1 MSAKLERRG
10 RKASVLP
17 VFTVDDLLILAKLPV
32 FAAAVLILPERSWGI
47 IARGSARFAG
57 FFSREKIRRIRKG
70 LTLLGHYPCPDPVRV
85 LAQQDHHNIEVLKA
99 YLMGGRQAP
108 LLEGVEHLERARA
121 AGRGA
126 VLWIA
131 HFSFNA
137 LASKAALAN
146 AGFSVYHISRP
157 EHGFTKS
164 RFGIRFLNP
173 IRVRAEMRH
182 LAGRILIDRDRP
194 SASMAEARR
203 LLKENAF
210 VSITAG
216 AWEGQLVAK
225 VAIAGGQI
233 EIATGA
239 PRLAHI
245 ADAPLIPVFTI
256 HDEETRKTRVIVE
269 TPIPLPLGV
278 DRDAM
283 ILSASD
289 EFAARHLPY
298 IKRHSTQ
305 WRDWEKVR

>member
-10 RKASVLP
+10 RKAPVLP
-17 VFTVDDLLILAKLPV
+17 LFTLDDLLILAKLPV
-32 FAAAVLILPERSWGI
+32 FVAAALILPERSWGT
-47 IARGSARFAG
+47 IARGSAWFAG
-57 FFSREKIRRIRKG
+57 FVSREKIRRIRKG
-70 LTLLGHYPCPDPVRV
+70 LVLLGRKPCPDPVRV
-85 LAQQDHHNIEVLKA
+85 LAQQDHHNIEVLNS
-99 YLMGGRQAP
+99 YLTGGQQA
-108 LLEGVEHLERARA
+108 LLLDGVEHLERARA

-173 IRVRAEMRH
+173 TRVRAEMRH
-182 LAGRILIDRDRP
+182 LTGRIVIDRDRP

-203 LLKENAF
+203 MLKENAF

-225 VAIAGGQI
+225 VAIGGGQI

-239 PRLAHI
+239 PRLAQI

-256 HDEETRKTRVIVE
+256 HDEETCKTRVIVE
-269 TPIPLPLGV
+269 APIPLPSGV
-278 DRDAM
+278 GRDAM
-283 ILSASD
+283 IMSASD

-298 IKRHSTQ
+298 IERHPLQ